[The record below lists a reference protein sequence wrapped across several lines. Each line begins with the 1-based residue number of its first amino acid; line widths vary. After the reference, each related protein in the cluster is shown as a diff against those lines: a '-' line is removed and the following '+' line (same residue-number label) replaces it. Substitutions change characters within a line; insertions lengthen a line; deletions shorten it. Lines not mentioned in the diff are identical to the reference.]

1 MNHTG
6 QLSEDD
12 FKVQGHCCA
21 ITIPAIKTLDE
32 TIDFG
37 HDRAAQDY
45 LQQQY
50 GITPTHNTATTLGES
65 LTS

>member
-6 QLSEDD
+6 QLCEDD

-32 TIDFG
+32 SIDFG

-50 GITPTHNTATTLGES
+50 GITPTHHQRLIIPLYALC
-65 LTS
+65 